1 MNRLPITADASLCGR
16 TAESVITHELMA
28 SDTYLRRLKT
38 LPLGIS
44 VNGAE
49 ASGMTRSFSV
59 NSPNA
64 QTDTLIYSYATTVEK
79 GSVTIN
85 VDWNYKG
92 QYSGQELD
100 VISSSTIVP
109 IS

>member
-1 MNRLPITADASLCGR
+1 MEIGR
-16 TAESVITHELMA
+16 RAI
-28 SDTYLRRLKT
+28 
-38 LPLGIS
+38 GIS

-79 GSVTIN
+79 GSVTIS

-100 VISSSTIVP
+100 VISSSTIIP

>member
-1 MNRLPITADASLCGR
+1 MKLTLSVYVRSYTMEIGR
-16 TAESVITHELMA
+16 RAI
-28 SDTYLRRLKT
+28 
-38 LPLGIS
+38 GIS
-44 VNGAE
+44 VNGVE